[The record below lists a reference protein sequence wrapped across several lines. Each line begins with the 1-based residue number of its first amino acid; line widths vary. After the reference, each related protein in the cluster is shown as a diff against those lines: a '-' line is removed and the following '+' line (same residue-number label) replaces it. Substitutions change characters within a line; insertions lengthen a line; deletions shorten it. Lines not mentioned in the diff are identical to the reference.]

1 MMKYSHPTGFEIQQY
16 CLDPDS
22 CSRALIDHI
31 ESCADCRAEVKAYRL
46 VISGIKQEPK
56 TVFDFDLTALVMQQ
70 LPQPAPRF
78 SADRFI
84 AGFLVIFISC
94 FTGIPVIL
102 FHRYLL
108 NMFTG
113 IPPFFIYS
121 MIACA
126 SLIVGLKTLDM
137 YRKYK
142 AQMRLLHFNQII

>member
-1 MMKYSHPTGFEIQQY
+1 MMNSHPTGFEIQQY
-16 CLDPDS
+16 GLDPAA
-22 CSRALIDHI
+22 CSRALTDHI
-31 ESCADCRAEVKAYRL
+31 DSCAACRAEAEAYQL

-56 TVFDFDLTALVMQQ
+56 AVFDFDLPALVMQQ

-102 FHRYLL
+102 FHRYIL

-126 SLIVGLKTLDM
+126 SVIVGFKTLDM

-142 AQMRLLHFNQII
+142 AQMRLINFNQII